1 MINMLR
7 RAYNDIGKHIRLNKI
22 LKNNRALIFAFDH
35 GVEHGPSD
43 FPSDR
48 IDPRVVVKN
57 VVEEGVDAIMT
68 TLGIASMTYDIWGGR
83 VPMIIKVTGKTSLRP
98 EPQRLVQSVF
108 GYVRDAV
115 AVGADA
121 VAATVYWGSEYE
133 DIMLERWFSIR
144 LTAERYGLPALQLA
158 YPRGSAIKNMYDPEV
173 VKYGVRAAIESGA
186 DLIKTYYTGSEESF
200 REVVRV
206 ASGIPILMSGGRA
219 RDDPVDFLRD
229 VRAVMNA
236 GANGVVVG
244 RNVFQ
249 HRDPRS
255 MIRAL
260 KMIIHEDKSVEEV
273 ARLVE

>member
-1 MINMLR
+1 MLR